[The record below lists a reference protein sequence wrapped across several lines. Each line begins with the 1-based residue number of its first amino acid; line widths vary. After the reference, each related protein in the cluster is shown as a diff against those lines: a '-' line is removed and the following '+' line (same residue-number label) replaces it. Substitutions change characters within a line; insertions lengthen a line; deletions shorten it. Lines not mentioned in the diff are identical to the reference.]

1 MALSFQP
8 VVTNILGW
16 LPFNRTN
23 FLIELHMMT
32 SQSIDFGTID
42 MEYVRLAVPNW
53 YTNLPQSTEHDPI
66 EYECKCEIGE
76 FSVVIYR
83 VEDIDRTIYST
94 CRLKYERTYFR
105 LNSNL
110 GAIHLLLSDFVINHI
125 DAIKLFNTCEI

>member
-8 VVTNILGW
+8 VISNILGW

-32 SQSIDFGTID
+32 SQSIDFGTVG
-42 MEYVRLAVPNW
+42 MEYVHLVVPNW
-53 YTNLPQSTEHDPI
+53 YTKLPQTTEHDPN

-83 VEDIDRTIYST
+83 VEDIDRTIYCT
-94 CRLKYERTYFR
+94 CRLK
-105 LNSNL
+105 
-110 GAIHLLLSDFVINHI
+110 
-125 DAIKLFNTCEI
+125 